1 MDLINDEL
9 DFSRFL
15 QFDLLMCPVK
25 CTLNRFLNLFWF
37 SLFLCEKVD
46 LASLLLRVIEFKDVI

>member
-37 SLFLCEKVD
+37 SLFL
-46 LASLLLRVIEFKDVI
+46 